1 MNNKPRVLLIDDE
14 PDILEVASMM
24 LSRDGFEVTVA
35 ASGEE
40 AIDILRSNVF
50 DVVVC
55 DFMMP
60 KMDGITMLKQVRA
73 NKDYTPYVFFSGNAD
88 ESHGTKM
95 VGLGAYELL
104 SKTEIKNLSEVIKK
118 TIKHNE
124 GIKTLSDGPS
134 EQSEEFLS
142 LLYSTKN

>member
-14 PDILEVASMM
+14 PDILEVMSMM
-24 LSRDGFEVTVA
+24 LTRDGFEVSLA

-40 AIDILRSNVF
+40 ALSILTSHVF

-73 NKDYTPYVFFSGNAD
+73 NKDYTPYIFFSGNAD
-88 ESHGTKM
+88 DSHGTKM

-104 SKTEIKNLSEVIKK
+104 PKTQIKNLSEVIKK

-124 GIKTLSDGPS
+124 GIKNLGQESS
-134 EQSEEFLS
+134 EPSEEFLS
-142 LLYSTKN
+142 LLYSTKT

>member
-14 PDILEVASMM
+14 PDILEVMSMM
-24 LSRDGFEVTVA
+24 LTRDGFEISLA

-40 AIDILRSNVF
+40 ALGILKSHVF

-73 NKDYTPYVFFSGNAD
+73 NKDYTPYIFFSGNAD
-88 ESHGTKM
+88 DSHGTKM

-104 SKTEIKNLSEVIKK
+104 PKTQIKNLSEVIKK

-124 GIKTLSDGPS
+124 GIKNLGHESS

-142 LLYSTKN
+142 LLYSTKI

>member
-14 PDILEVASMM
+14 PDILEVMSMM
-24 LSRDGFEVTVA
+24 LTRDGFEISLA

-40 AIDILRSNVF
+40 ALGILKSHVF

-60 KMDGITMLKQVRA
+60 KMDGITMLKKVRA
-73 NKDYTPYVFFSGNAD
+73 NKDYTPYIFFSGNAD
-88 ESHGTKM
+88 DSHGTKM

-104 SKTEIKNLSEVIKK
+104 PKTQIKNLSEVVRK
-118 TIKHNE
+118 TIQHNE
-124 GIKTLSDGPS
+124 SIKNLGEQPS

-142 LLYSTKN
+142 LLFSTKT

>member
-14 PDILEVASMM
+14 PDILEVLSMM
-24 LSRDGFEVTVA
+24 LNRDGFEVSVA

-40 AIDILRSNVF
+40 ALGILVSNVF
-50 DVVVC
+50 DIVVC
-55 DFMMP
+55 DYMMP

-73 NKDYTPYVFFSGNAD
+73 NKDYTPYIFFSGNAD
-88 ESHGTKM
+88 DSHGTKM

-104 SKTEIKNLSEVIKK
+104 PKTQIKSLSEVIKK
-118 TIKHNE
+118 TLKHNE
-124 GIKTLSDGPS
+124 GIKNLGDQPS

-142 LLYSTKN
+142 LLYSSKT